1 MTPPVIARAGRPATS
16 GRTRRE
22 ASAAAST
29 ASTPGVRRRMQVQ
42 RTRDTVPELAIRRL
56 LHAQGLRYRVD
67 EAPLPGLR
75 RRADIVFGPAKVA
88 VYIDGCFWHGC
99 PQHGNRPTRNAAYW
113 AAKLDRNR
121 RRDADTDARLIA
133 AGWLALRLWEHEP
146 PEEAASHVASVV
158 RHRRAKMRKQD
169 PAAPRS
175 PSRAPSSVPVI
186 LRREPQRP
194 RAAAAECTP
203 DRCRTTNPRAG

>member
-1 MTPPVIARAGRPATS
+1 MTISVIARAGRPATS

-22 ASAAAST
+22 ASSAAST

-42 RTRDTVPELAIRRL
+42 RTRDTAPELAIRRL

-88 VYIDGCFWHGC
+88 VYVDGCFWHGC
-99 PQHGNRPTRNAAYW
+99 PQHGNRPTRNADYW

-121 RRDADTDARLIA
+121 RRDADTDAQLTA

-146 PEEAASHVASVV
+146 PEEAASRVASVV
-158 RHRRAKMRKQD
+158 SQRRTKRKQAW
-169 PAAPRS
+169 AALGS
-175 PSRAPSSVPVI
+175 PDRAPSSVPVI
-186 LRREPQRP
+186 LRCEQQLPT
-194 RAAAAECTP
+194 AAAECTP
-203 DRCRTTNPRAG
+203 DLCRTTNPRAE